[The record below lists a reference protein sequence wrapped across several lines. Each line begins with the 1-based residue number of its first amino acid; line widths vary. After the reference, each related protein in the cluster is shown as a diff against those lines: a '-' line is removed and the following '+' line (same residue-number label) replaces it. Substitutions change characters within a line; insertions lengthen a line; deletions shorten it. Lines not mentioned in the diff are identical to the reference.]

1 MTKQTPPMRI
11 DQRFT
16 CPRICIYTT
25 WSMIWRCIV
34 LAAGVVHVRLISVSR
49 SHELT
54 CITTCHVIATE
65 QTQPYTH
72 TSNYKNRYLVSSYP
86 SPASPVPFSYV
97 RNVIFICYFAAIP
110 FCSCNLMAR
119 IKSKAPQRRNCPEQ
133 TFSTGTL
140 AANGSAHRR
149 SRWGNQSPKQR

>member
-86 SPASPVPFSYV
+86 RFLHSPHSPTHFSYSPSHIEPLLESPIMAPESYVDVLIIGAGPAGLMCAQGLQRAGVNV
-97 RNVIFICYFAAIP
+97 RIIDK
-110 FCSCNLMAR
+110 R
-119 IKSKAPQRRNCPEQ
+119 
-133 TFSTGTL
+133 
-140 AANGSAHRR
+140 
-149 SRWGNQSPKQR
+149 